1 MERGL
6 TLEQV
11 DVDGAIRESAE
22 QAAAG
27 LESGDTRLD
36 FLKKSALG
44 GGAVVG
50 GGALLSAFV
59 PGVALG
65 SGFDKTHR
73 GHTRPPSSFGKGD
86 VGILNYALTLEFLER
101 AFYTGAMDHQRNTGF
116 VGNGQLAKFL
126 HAVYRDERAHVKVL
140 RSVLGSKAVKKPR
153 FDFQGTNKDASV
165 FAATSFALENEGVH
179 AYLGQVPNIK
189 AGGYLNAA
197 ASIVTIEARHAAVIG
212 LIVKESVAGIAP
224 AGPFDV
230 PRGAN
235 RVLKDVAKLHF
246 IK

>member
-1 MERGL
+1 M
-6 TLEQV
+6 TLEHV
-11 DVDGAIRESAE
+11 DVDGAVRESAE
-22 QAAAG
+22 EAAAG
-27 LESGDTRLD
+27 LGSGDTRLD

-44 GGAVVG
+44 GGALVG
-50 GGALLSAFV
+50 GGAIMSAFV
-59 PGVALG
+59 PGAALG
-65 SGFDKTHR
+65 SALDKTHR
-73 GHTRPPSSFGKGD
+73 GHTRPPASFGKGD
-86 VGILNYALTLEFLER
+86 IGILNYALTLEFLER
-101 AFYTGAMDHQRNTGF
+101 AFYTQAMDHQRNTGF
-116 VGNGQLAKFL
+116 VGNGQLEKFL

-140 RSVLGSKAVKKPR
+140 RSVLGSKAAKKPK
-153 FDFQGTNKDASV
+153 FDFHGTNKNASL

-189 AGGYLNAA
+189 TGGYLNAA

-212 LIVKESVAGIAP
+212 LIVKENVAGIAP

-230 PRGAN
+230 PRGAD